1 MKLSEPPIAVKRR
14 KEKNIGNGRKA
25 KSFIRVAGEAPPV
38 SRVSL
43 TRAKRLP
50 QGSRSLQVQAKKVRG
65 YILGNQAAWIAAI
78 GLKTGLFRAV
88 CARSKKGVSED
99 ALSKDTGFDLRAVRA
114 WCRSAYAFGFLEW
127 EEESGYRL
135 GPHMEELLLNPNHPA
150 YQGGQ
155 IEFYAALNESYRRYP
170 QFLRSG
176 ENDKGEG
183 QDPWLLTALRNLTK
197 PDAHMITDYVLPQA
211 PRTLARVLAGGKIL
225 DIGSGEGFHL
235 IHYARRYPRSRVIGL
250 ELDHAKVET
259 ARKNIAEAFLG
270 ERVSLREGDVNQL
283 DEGGVYDL
291 ITLNLTLHDVCSSE
305 SCRGVLGRILQAL
318 EPAGTLLVS
327 EIPYPESI
335 RSYREGTFS
344 QLLSGIELH
353 LAMAGCGMIT
363 QKQLRIWLEES
374 GFENVRTVPQPNP
387 ARFVMLG
394 EKPANG

>member
-1 MKLSEPPIAVKRR
+1 MEPVPAR
-14 KEKNIGNGRKA
+14 
-25 KSFIRVAGEAPPV
+25 GENPLFPMTLGWGE
-38 SRVSL
+38 S
-43 TRAKRLP
+43 LP
-50 QGSRSLQVQAKKVRG
+50 QGSRSLQGQAEKVHG

-88 CARSKKGVSED
+88 SARSEKGVSEE

-127 EEESGYRL
+127 EQESGYRL
-135 GPHMEELLLNPNHPA
+135 APHMEELLLKPDHPA

-183 QDPWLLTALRNLTK
+183 QDPWLLTALRNLTR
-197 PDAHMITDYVLPQA
+197 PDARMITDYVLPQA
-211 PRTLARVLAGGKIL
+211 PGTLARILAGGEIL

-235 IHYARRYPRSRVIGL
+235 LHYARRYPRSRVIGI
-250 ELDHAKVET
+250 ELDSAKVEP

-305 SCRGVLGRILQAL
+305 SCREVLGRILRAL
-318 EPAGTLLVS
+318 KPAGTLLVS

-335 RSYREGTFS
+335 RSYRDGTFS

-353 LAMAGCGMIT
+353 LAMAGCEMIT
-363 QKQLRIWLEES
+363 QRQLLRWMEE
-374 GFENVRTVPQPNP
+374 GGCENVRVATQPNP
-387 ARFVMLG
+387 ARFVVLG

>member
-135 GPHMEELLLNPNHPA
+135 GPHMEELLLKPDHPA

-335 RSYREGTFS
+335 RSYREGTFC

-363 QKQLRIWLEES
+363 QKQLRLWLEES
-374 GFENVRTVPQPNP
+374 GFENVRMAPQPNP
-387 ARFVMLG
+387 ARFVVLG